1 MPQGG
6 GVGGKRNESSRSWP
20 RRYGLCATVWRP
32 LRTGTVSVHAQ
43 FAETWW
49 ARRGSNPHAA
59 YAATTGMLYPAPR
72 GERCRIGTV
81 SVRVEPRPPARRRLR
96 PVQFGRRTR
105 KGPSDDEDPSIGE
118 QRGGLIEPGGG
129 HRPGGRERAGHR
141 VVELG

>member
-59 YAATTGMLYPAPR
+59 YAAKMGMLYPAPR
-72 GERCRIGTV
+72 GGPCRIGTV
-81 SVRVEPRPPARRRLR
+81 SVRVEPRVRPIAGYGQYSSAEEPVRAPPTT
-96 PVQFGRRTR
+96 RTR
-105 KGPSDDEDPSIGE
+105 PSASSV
-118 QRGGLIEPGGG
+118 
-129 HRPGGRERAGHR
+129 A
-141 VVELG
+141 V